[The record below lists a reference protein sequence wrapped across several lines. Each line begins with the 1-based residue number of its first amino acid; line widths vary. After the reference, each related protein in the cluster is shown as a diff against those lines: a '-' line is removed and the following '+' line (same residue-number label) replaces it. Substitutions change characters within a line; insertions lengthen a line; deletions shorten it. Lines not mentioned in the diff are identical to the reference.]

1 MLGEFCLLAFLQSS
15 IFLAWNPIA
24 NSALK
29 AFGPQWTPS
38 TLAWQINLATISSPF
53 VQYPVWYFLKKFG
66 LSRTIRW
73 LAVLPLV
80 ISSLLSSLPVLI
92 SVQNEVYQWL
102 TYGSYLFT
110 GVTGVVFFSC
120 VTRFSAN
127 WFGPRQTATSTGMA
141 CTFANLGGILPSIVG
156 PIWVTD
162 PYKNPEVPVQEI
174 QQEIYN
180 YMLLY
185 LVLSLILFGIFWM
198 HFPENQNFEQP
209 DLNESVRTDIIQILK
224 SGNVILVILVASLGS
239 IPHIWGSTL
248 LTVTLSRLEIYQ
260 NFVGAI
266 TSISLIS
273 STIFTFT
280 LTRCADLYFGQ
291 SLKNLIM
298 GLMPVHALTMIV
310 LAVCIL
316 IGTPQAN
323 YQCKYIFFEIFML
336 QKYIRDSIPELHQ
349 QHYPTIDQWDN
360 HSFLGSFPSRF

>member
-1 MLGEFCLLAFLQSS
+1 MLAFLQSS

-53 VQYPVWYFLKKFG
+53 VQYPVWFYLKKFD

-73 LAVLPLV
+73 LAVFPLV
-80 ISSLLSSLPVLI
+80 ISSLLSSLPILFHVP
-92 SVQNEVYQWL
+92 NEAYEWL
-102 TYGSYLFT
+102 TYGSFLFT

-120 VTRFSAN
+120 VTRFSAT
-127 WFGPRQTATSTGMA
+127 WFGPGQTATSTGMA

-156 PIWVTD
+156 PLMVTD
-162 PYKNPEVPVQEI
+162 PFRNPTIPIHQIQE
-174 QQEIYN
+174 EIYK

-185 LVLSLILFGIFWM
+185 LILSLILFTIFWF
-198 HFPENQNFEQP
+198 HFPDNHYVEQP
-209 DLNESVRTDIIQILK
+209 DLNESVKSDVIQILK
-224 SGNVILVILVASLGS
+224 SGNVIIVILVASLGS

-260 NFVGAI
+260 NFVGAV
-266 TSISLIS
+266 TTISLIS

-280 LTRCADLYFGQ
+280 LTRLADLYFGQ
-291 SLKNLIM
+291 NQKNLIM
-298 GLMPVHALTMIV
+298 GCMPVHALSMIG

-323 YQCKYIFFEIFML
+323 NQCKYRLSVTHCSKI
-336 QKYIRDSIPELHQ
+336 
-349 QHYPTIDQWDN
+349 IDDMFSQI
-360 HSFLGSFPSRF
+360 FLGDSFFANYFHI